1 MAVIVCHGLKG
12 GAGITFTSAH
22 IAMALSEAGA
32 EVTVLTVAPRDSM
45 PLHFGLQPSITLP
58 SLFAPAEDAVL
69 ASGIN
74 LRSHVQAV
82 EDPDFVPTLHDLG
95 YLEAGT
101 GRVMVIDV
109 PANAFA
115 FARRIVPHASA
126 NLCVLNAAPD
136 TLALLPQVLGE
147 ASLETIART
156 TFAVNAL
163 DETRRLSRHSAAF
176 IRELVGP
183 RLLGRIRLDEAVPEA
198 MAMLQPLERYAPSS
212 AALSDVRA
220 IGAALLPALE
230 TPGRPWVARGSQ
242 AAPSTSRA
250 A

>member
-12 GAGITFTSAH
+12 GAGTTFVAAH
-22 IAMALSEAGA
+22 LAMSLSEAGA
-32 EVTVLTVAPRDSM
+32 EVTVLSVAQRDTL
-45 PLHFGLQPSITLP
+45 PLHFGLQPALTLP

-74 LRSHVQAV
+74 LRSYHKAV
-82 EDPDFVPTLHDLG
+82 DDLDFVPTLLDLG
-95 YLEAGT
+95 YLET
-101 GRVMVIDV
+101 GLDRAMVIDV
-109 PANAFA
+109 PASEFA
-115 FARRIVPHASA
+115 FARRIIPHASA

-147 ASLETIART
+147 ASAESIART
-156 TFAVNAL
+156 TFAINAL
-163 DETRRLSRHSAAF
+163 DETRRLSRHSSAF

-183 RLLGRIRLDEAVPEA
+183 RLVGRIRLDESVPEA
-198 MAMLQPLERYAPSS
+198 IAMLQPLARYAPSS

-220 IGAALLPALE
+220 IGAAMVPALD
-230 TPGRPWVARGSQ
+230 TPGRPWVPRSSQ
-242 AAPSTSRA
+242 AASPSRA